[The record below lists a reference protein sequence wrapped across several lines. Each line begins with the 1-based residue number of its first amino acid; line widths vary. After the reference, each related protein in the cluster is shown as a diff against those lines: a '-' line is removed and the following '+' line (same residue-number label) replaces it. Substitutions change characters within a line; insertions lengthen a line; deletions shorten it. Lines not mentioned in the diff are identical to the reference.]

1 MRVKQGWSKVASALL
16 VFVVVG
22 FAGMAYFYVSY
33 SQSSAKLS
41 ALEDLYGRFSYRLKY
56 VPLSDEPL
64 SQALDTPR
72 VGIVD
77 VTAYEQAPVLA
88 LMNVT
93 GEVIIDGFTYY
104 VGTIKGHPVVEVRAG
119 EKDSSAEMATFLMDQ
134 YFNVTAAILSGI
146 GGSRNPYINTG
157 DVVVGAFVINK
168 DSVHFHNGN
177 YMTDYSGDEMVVT
190 NASIIGSSLIT
201 GYGEVGPTPANASSY
216 GYGPS
221 TEDKSYV
228 YVAALAASAPLVR
241 LASSYSGLGTTP
253 LVDITGKNSTG
264 SVQAKVVVGV
274 ISSGGFWTDPV
285 SLNAFQNA
293 LYQADVGENEGWGF
307 AFASA
312 QFGIPWVVIRGVSN
326 SHFYPGVFHGVMA
339 AERAAQVAAY
349 VVENIGSLSG
359 LRQTANYSMLSP
371 ISEAKIHG
379 YIVANMVYY
388 NDNGT
393 VTEVQ
398 YTNQQGQNVTVYY
411 PSEYPS
417 TLPTP

>member
-1 MRVKQGWSKVASALL
+1 MRVMKGVSKVVAALL
-16 VFVVVG
+16 ILTIAG

-33 SQSSAKLS
+33 AQSSAKLS
-41 ALEDLYGRFSYRLKY
+41 ALEGLYGRFSYRLKY
-56 VPLSDEPL
+56 VPLSDQPL

-77 VTAYEQAPVLA
+77 ITAYEQAPVLA

-104 VGTIKGHPVVEVRAG
+104 VGTVKGHPVVEVRAG
-119 EKDSSAEMATFLMDQ
+119 EKDSSAEMAALLMDQ

-168 DSVHFHNGN
+168 GSVHFHNGN
-177 YMTDYSGDEMVVT
+177 YMTDYGGDEMIVT
-190 NASIIGSSLIT
+190 NASIIGNSVVT
-201 GYGEVGPTPANASSY
+201 GYGEVGPVPANAPSY
-216 GYGPS
+216 GYGPG
-221 TEDKSYV
+221 TEDVSYV

-241 LASSYSGLGTTP
+241 LASSYSSLGAMP
-253 LVDITGKNSTG
+253 IADITGENSTG
-264 SVQAKVVVGV
+264 LVQAKVVVGV
-274 ISSGGFWTDPV
+274 ISSGGFWTDPI

-307 AFASA
+307 AFANA
-312 QFGIPWVVIRGVSN
+312 QYGVPWVIIRGISN
-326 SHFYPGVFHGVMA
+326 SHFYPGVFHGVLA
-339 AERAAQVAAY
+339 ADRAAQVTAY
-349 VVENIGSLSG
+349 VVENLGSLSD
-359 LRQTANYSMLSP
+359 LRQTVNYSMLSP

-379 YIVANMVYY
+379 YIVANRVYY
-388 NDNGT
+388 SNNGT

-398 YTNQQGQNVTVYY
+398 YANQQGQNVTVYN
-411 PSEYPS
+411 PTEYPS
-417 TLPTP
+417 TLPSP